1 MPKFTTNNSID
12 IDEMIRQSKA
22 NVPFVDEET
31 LQKNKAMNQQAAV
44 SKGKMREE
52 APVDAEVV
60 NEAPS
65 AMPGLILEDEEDSK
79 PSEPETE
86 YTGPGIV
93 MSAEEYM
100 AGKAKTEAKGVN
112 VSGVK
117 AETRDAVKQ
126 YMKEQD
132 EEINALRK
140 KKEEMEAKGVA
151 PIAKKTSPQEIVN
164 IYIDKAQVGNIA
176 LTPEQQKKVEMAQK
190 IVINE
195 TTELQYKTIKIRKAD
210 VDKDVA
216 RKKKDRVIKHAF
228 DRTLSP
234 FVAIGS
240 GYLGKMGNGTTID
253 ILKLGHLVEGD
264 NSLQSQLDRWSLLY
278 DKMKYCSIGKFETFD
293 DFLKNTAYTDYANLQ
308 FAFICA
314 TFPEDT
320 TLQFTCP
327 KCKAPFNFTIKNR
340 DLLRTDMVTQEIA
353 DQVHAIIDADTFIE
367 RAKEVHEKSLFNEVT
382 RISANEDD
390 NLILMDLYIPSAY
403 DAIHR
408 TYEELVN
415 PKKDDEDYS
424 DYVDIVRMV
433 KAIYIADEDEDGE
446 PIYEMFDDVNDIFEI
461 VSHFNEQQ
469 LNKIS
474 QFINNSFVSHQYTYG
489 IKDVV
494 CPNPDC
500 KHHLGEYPM
509 NMDLLLFHKVRPRQ
523 Q

>member
-31 LQKNKAMNQQAAV
+31 LERNKAQAIVA
-44 SKGKMREE
+44 KGKSKDE
-52 APVDAEVV
+52 APTDAEVV
-60 NEAPS
+60 KEAPS
-65 AMPGLILEDEEDSK
+65 TMPGLILEEEEEAK
-79 PSEPETE
+79 PAEAEKE

-93 MSAEEYM
+93 MSTEEYM
-100 AGKAKTEAKGVN
+100 AGKAKSEAKGVN

-126 YMKEQD
+126 YMKDQD
-132 EEINALRK
+132 EEISRLRK

-151 PIAKKTSPQEIVN
+151 PAHKATPQNIVN

-176 LTPEQQKKVEMAQK
+176 LTPAQQKKVEMAQK
-190 IVINE
+190 IIINE
-195 TTELQYKTIKIRKAD
+195 TTELQYKTIKIRKDD
-210 VDKDVA
+210 VDKELA
-216 RKKKDRVIKHAF
+216 RKKKDSIIKHAF

-240 GYLGKMGNGTTID
+240 GYLGKMGNGTVVD

-278 DKMKYCSIGKFETFD
+278 DKLKYCSIGKFESFD

-327 KCKAPFNFTIKNR
+327 KCKAPFTFTIKNR

-353 DQVHAIIDADTFIE
+353 EQVHAIVDADTFIE
-367 RAKEVHEKSLFNEVT
+367 RAKEVHEKSLFKEVT
-382 RISANEDD
+382 RISANEED

-433 KAIYIADEDEDGE
+433 KAIYIADEDDDGE

-461 VSHFNEQQ
+461 VSHFNERQ

-474 QFINNSFVSHQYTYG
+474 QYLNNSFVSHQYTYG

>member
-31 LQKNKAMNQQAAV
+31 LERNKAQAIVA
-44 SKGKMREE
+44 KGKSKDES
-52 APVDAEVV
+52 PTDAEVV
-60 NEAPS
+60 KEAPS
-65 AMPGLILEDEEDSK
+65 TMPGLILEEEEEAK
-79 PSEPETE
+79 PAEAEKE

-93 MSAEEYM
+93 MSTEEYM
-100 AGKAKTEAKGVN
+100 AGKAKSEAKGVN

-126 YMKEQD
+126 YMKDQD
-132 EEINALRK
+132 EEINRLRK

-151 PIAKKTSPQEIVN
+151 PAHKATPQNIVN

-176 LTPEQQKKVEMAQK
+176 LTPAQQKKVEMAQK
-190 IVINE
+190 IIINE
-195 TTELQYKTIKIRKAD
+195 TTELQYKTIKIRKDD
-210 VDKDVA
+210 VDKELA
-216 RKKKDRVIKHAF
+216 RKKKDSIIKHAF

-240 GYLGKMGNGTTID
+240 GYLGKMGNGTVVD

-278 DKMKYCSIGKFETFD
+278 DKLKYCSIGKFESFD

-327 KCKAPFNFTIKNR
+327 KCKAPFTFTIKNR

-353 DQVHAIIDADTFIE
+353 EQVHAIVDADTFIE
-367 RAKEVHEKSLFNEVT
+367 RAKEVHEKSLFKEVT
-382 RISANEDD
+382 RISANEED

-433 KAIYIADEDEDGE
+433 KAVYIADEDDDGE

-461 VSHFNEQQ
+461 VSHFNERQ

-474 QFINNSFVSHQYTYG
+474 QYLNNSFVSHQYTYG

>member
-31 LQKNKAMNQQAAV
+31 LKKNKAQAIVA
-44 SKGKMREE
+44 KGKSKDE
-52 APVDAEVV
+52 APTDAEAVK
-60 NEAPS
+60 ETPS
-65 AMPGLILEDEEDSK
+65 TMPGLILEEEEEAK
-79 PSEPETE
+79 PAEAEKE

-93 MSAEEYM
+93 MSTEEYM
-100 AGKAKTEAKGVN
+100 AGKAKSEAKGVN

-126 YMKEQD
+126 YMKDQD
-132 EEINALRK
+132 EEINRLRK

-151 PIAKKTSPQEIVN
+151 PAHKATPQNIVN

-176 LTPEQQKKVEMAQK
+176 LTPAQQKKVEMAQK
-190 IVINE
+190 IIINE
-195 TTELQYKTIKIRKAD
+195 TTELQYKTIKIRKDD
-210 VDKDVA
+210 VDKELA
-216 RKKKDRVIKHAF
+216 RKKKDSIIKHAF

-240 GYLGKMGNGTTID
+240 GYLGKMGNGTVVD

-278 DKMKYCSIGKFETFD
+278 DKLKYCSIGKFESFD

-327 KCKAPFNFTIKNR
+327 KCKAPFTFTIKNR

-353 DQVHAIIDADTFIE
+353 EQVHAIVDADTFIE
-367 RAKEVHEKSLFNEVT
+367 RAKEVHEKSLFKEVT
-382 RISANEDD
+382 RISANEED

-433 KAIYIADEDEDGE
+433 KAIYIADEDDDGE

-461 VSHFNEQQ
+461 VSHFNERQ

-474 QFINNSFVSHQYTYG
+474 QYLNNSFVSHQYTYG